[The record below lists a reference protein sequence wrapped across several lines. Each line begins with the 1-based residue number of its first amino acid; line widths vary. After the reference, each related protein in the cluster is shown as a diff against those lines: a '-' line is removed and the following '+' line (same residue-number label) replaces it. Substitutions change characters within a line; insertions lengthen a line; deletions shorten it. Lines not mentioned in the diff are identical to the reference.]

1 MGIPHKLLSRLLYT
15 HIVTF
20 TTFKTNYIHY
30 YNNVLLGENGRP
42 LRRHACSRCAIGS
55 SLKGQPLFCSFCGLS
70 SLCGFC
76 SCYSTR
82 FFEVVHITLNAKVR
96 LKRLKQLK
104 RPELQKRLKQ
114 LKRLKQTKLKKI
126 LPTFAGLKISLIGN
140 CDFHII
146 MIPK

>member
-1 MGIPHKLLSRLLYT
+1 M
-15 HIVTF
+15 
-20 TTFKTNYIHY
+20 
-30 YNNVLLGENGRP
+30 
-42 LRRHACSRCAIGS
+42 
-55 SLKGQPLFCSFCGLS
+55 
-70 SLCGFC
+70 
-76 SCYSTR
+76 
-82 FFEVVHITLNAKVR
+82 VHITLNAKVR